1 MPTQEELQAAADA
14 FNKPPPPRKEP
25 SKEDEL
31 AKMMRQIEEMES
43 EKPLAQ
49 ADGDSGLITSQ
60 PAAQAQSPLP
70 LGSGSEVATL
80 PPVSPASP
88 SPAPPIDLQKSQPG
102 YEYLGTLPQAQ
113 PPPKPPP
120 APEWLHSIAEVI
132 SKESR
137 HYGVLFKLGDIKSG
151 KAHGY
156 ILKER
161 AVPEF
166 ITVPADAILLHGKA
180 RVKSKGC
187 CSPQWMSENKE

>member
-1 MPTQEELQAAADA
+1 MPSIEELQAAAEA
-14 FNKPPPPRKEP
+14 FNKPTQPRR
-25 SKEDEL
+25 EDPKGDL
-31 AKMMRQIEEMES
+31 DNIMRQIEEL
-43 EKPLAQ
+43 EKDKGSTNLAQ

-60 PAAQAQSPLP
+60 PAVQAQSPHP
-70 LGSGSEVATL
+70 LGPSSEAATL

-88 SPAPPIDLQKSQPG
+88 SPAPPS
-102 YEYLGTLPQAQ
+102 LP
-113 PPPKPPP
+113 K
-120 APEWLHSIAEVI
+120 APDWLHSIAEVI

-187 CSPQWMSENKE
+187 CSPRWMSENKE